1 MANRNGKVSN
11 KSWADIPA
19 VDPDELDLEMLAEI
33 ERRDGSNEFISAEE
47 VSDRLKE
54 VRSERKKKGDLHV
67 RIASS
72 LHEEIGHKSKSIRR
86 NGFGLLCRRKTQ
98 LKPR

>member
-11 KSWADIPA
+11 KSWADITA

-47 VSDRLKE
+47 VSDRL
-54 VRSERKKKGDLHV
+54 
-67 RIASS
+67 
-72 LHEEIGHKSKSIRR
+72 
-86 NGFGLLCRRKTQ
+86 
-98 LKPR
+98 